1 MSGQYIVGI
10 DVGTTGTKTVIF
22 DLQGKVVSK
31 AYTEYG
37 CIYPKPGW
45 VEQDAHMIKEATFDT
60 CREAIVKSGIDK
72 NRIACFGL
80 STQRAC
86 ALFLD
91 KTGYPMKMFSWQ
103 DARPEEE
110 SAYISTLV
118 PNDEFYQV
126 NGVPNNPAWIVPKM
140 MWIKR
145 NEIEIWEKT
154 TKVVQL
160 HDYILR
166 EMGAPDYY
174 CDETDAGFF
183 CTWDCDHFR
192 WKQEYIDLFRVDIN
206 MISKVLPT
214 GTRVGEISGEMAQRT
229 GLPEKLPIVIGLG
242 DQTAASIGAG
252 VVSPGRFSIS
262 MGTGGM
268 CLGFLDK
275 PYRDPKGSFMIV
287 GHAIHGCW
295 ELEGWQKGSA
305 GIYRWFRDEIA
316 TLEKQR
322 AAEKGADVYEILNE
336 MIASV
341 PAGAKGLITMPY
353 FATAGTPRWNEN
365 ARGTMMGLSYYHD
378 KACIARSIIEGITL
392 EHKDM
397 LVCLKG
403 SGIRVDSACI
413 IGGPTRSELW
423 NQMQADI
430 YGVPVQK
437 PVFEDASV
445 LGAAIAGAYGVG
457 IFGNIAEAADELV
470 KMQKT
475 YEPNPRIVP
484 IYDEL
489 YDVYTKIYEG
499 LDKSGAFDAMASFQK
514 RNI

>member
-1 MSGQYIVGI
+1 MKSQYIVGI

-22 DLQGKVVSK
+22 DLQGRVVSK
-31 AYTEYG
+31 AYREYG

-45 VEQDAHMIKEATFDT
+45 VEQDAYMIKEATLDT
-60 CREAIVKSGIDK
+60 CKEAISKAGINK
-72 NRIACFGL
+72 NDIVSFGL

-91 KTGYPMKMFSWQ
+91 ETGYPMKMFSWQ
-103 DARPEEE
+103 DARAEEE

-118 PNDEFYQV
+118 SDDEFYRV
-126 NGVPNNPAWIVPKM
+126 NGVPNNPAWIVPKI
-140 MWIKR
+140 MWVKR
-145 NEIEIWEKT
+145 HEPKIWGKT
-154 TKVVQL
+154 KKVVQL
-160 HDYILR
+160 HDYILK
-166 EMGAPDYY
+166 EMGAADYY

-183 CTWDCDHFR
+183 CIWDCDHFR
-192 WKQEYIDLFRVDIN
+192 WKQEYIDLFGIDMD

-214 GTRVGEISGEMAQRT
+214 GTRVGEITADISQRT
-229 GLPEKLPIVIGLG
+229 GLPEKLPITVGLG
-242 DQTAASIGAG
+242 DQTGASIGAG

-275 PYRDPKGSFMIV
+275 PYRDQKGSFMIV
-287 GHAIHGCW
+287 SHAIHGCW

-316 TLEKQR
+316 ALEKQQ
-322 AAEKGADVYEILNE
+322 AEQQGINVYEVLNE

-365 ARGTMMGLSYYHD
+365 ARGTIMGLSYYHD

-392 EHKDM
+392 EYKDM
-397 LVCLKG
+397 LTCLKS
-403 SGIRVDSACI
+403 SGIRVDKACI
-413 IGGPTRSELW
+413 IGGPTKSELW
-423 NQMQADI
+423 NQMQADV
-430 YGVPVQK
+430 YGIPVQK

-445 LGAAIAGAYGVG
+445 MGAAIAGAFSAGIYGS
-457 IFGNIAEAADELV
+457 IAEAADDLV
-470 KMQKT
+470 KIQKT
-475 YEPNPRIVP
+475 YEPNPAIVP
-484 IYDEL
+484 IYEEL
-489 YDVYTKIYEG
+489 YDIYTRIYEG
-499 LDKSGAFDAMASFQK
+499 LDKSGAFEAIADFQK